1 MLYEF
6 VEIATLVFQSFL
18 RIWPYLLVTI
28 PLAVVVKMS
37 GAADHIRRVFAA
49 RPIRAIILATVVG
62 AFSPFCSCGVIPV
75 VASLL
80 IGGVP
85 LGPVMS
91 FWIASPS
98 MDPEIFFLSVAT
110 LGWELASWRL
120 VATLLL
126 SLSAGLITHIAVV
139 RGWISGPVL
148 RQTASAPAR
157 NLASH
162 AKGLFLRGWEALA
175 QLFPAPSAAEPCCAG
190 APSAQFAGSAVPA
203 KLKAPAG
210 GGRCPQICAKTT
222 TRSNDGTPPGVGV
235 GSFPNRLLKESA
247 GASLMVA
254 KFMLLAL
261 VLEAVITRYVPQES
275 ITALLGSAN
284 NLSLLIAALV
294 GVPLYTSNLTA
305 MPLVG
310 ALLGQGMNPSAA
322 LAFLIAGPITT
333 IPAMAAVWG
342 LVRMR
347 VFVLYVGFA
356 LVGAIVFAAL
366 HLLLAGS

>member
-1 MLYEF
+1 MLHEL
-6 VEIATLVFQSFL
+6 VEIASLVFQSFL
-18 RIWPYLLVTI
+18 RIWPYLLITI

-49 RPIRAIILATVVG
+49 RPIPAIILATVAG

-120 VATLLL
+120 GATLLL
-126 SLSAGLITHIAVV
+126 SLGAGLITHLAMV

-148 RQTASAPAR
+148 RQAAPGPVR
-157 NLASH
+157 SLASH
-162 AKGLFLRGWEALA
+162 ARGLFVRGWEALA
-175 QLFPAPSAAEPCCAG
+175 HLVPVPSAAEACCAG
-190 APSAQFAGSAVPA
+190 APSARFAGSALPA
-203 KLKAPAG
+203 KLMVRVG
-210 GGRCPQICAKTT
+210 GGSCSQTCGQTT
-222 TRSNDGTPPGVGV
+222 TPSNDGSLSGV
-235 GSFPNRLLKESA
+235 GSGSFLNRLVKESV

-261 VLEAVITRYVPQES
+261 ALETVITRYVPQES
-275 ITALLGSAN
+275 ITALLGGAD

-322 LAFLIAGPITT
+322 LAFLIAGPTTT

-342 LVRMR
+342 LVRVR

-356 LVGAIVFAAL
+356 LVGAIFFGAL
-366 HLLLAGS
+366 HLVLSGS